1 MDAVEQLIARYL
13 DQRESLDEAEIAR
26 LAAAAAESPEVAR
39 ELKRQLVVEELLGQR
54 LAVDRQGFEAQVEQ
68 RLHDIQS
75 GQRRLAEQAAQL
87 RQLAESQLEAMPGE
101 VSRRRR
107 YRWLIGLAASLML
120 MAVAGYGYWNLR
132 LVQPLATLV
141 AVDGDVWRV
150 DAERWQSI
158 QDAAANSDG
167 SVFNDVR
174 GDWDSVAGRISA
186 SSTEP
191 IMHGDGFL
199 VGEGG
204 RMQLQYA
211 DGTRVTVRP
220 RTMVGFS
227 ARGWTFAKTV
237 HLVEGQV
244 TANVAKQGG
253 RGAMEFET
261 TSAVARVLGTEL
273 SLRANGRATRLDV
286 YEGRVQLV
294 RRADGKTA
302 LVQADEV
309 GVATADELTVE
320 PIQWPL
326 FRDGLIARLDAG
338 FDARP
343 RIILP
348 MHGETELPLVA
359 HGLAWPGRNGA
370 LTLAGGG
377 FTADDAGRQLSEA
390 IRRTR
395 QWTLALL
402 LEPKSLAT
410 VEPATLFAVQS
421 DDGTESL
428 AIAQFGSSLYLR
440 LAGEPRPADAN
451 DSSSPGRRI
460 ADLPEARPCHL
471 AIRYRDGELAV
482 LLNGE
487 QLPIQTGVTCDWE
500 RWGATRFVFG
510 GSEADEH
517 HWLGTISH
525 LAIYNRCVVDD
536 DLRRQAASAM
546 RFFRRSEP
554 QRVLVRAVPTSPARV
569 ARRGRGESAPSLV
582 VRDFCVLEE
591 VVGTLTEA
599 RFTAAYWDVLDSQHA
614 ALLPAA
620 EAERIFVLEPIADYP
635 HVARQL
641 ESMSEAAASDPN
653 ASSTDA
659 THFVVEWQ

>member
-1 MDAVEQLIARYL
+1 MDAVEKLIARYL
-13 DQRESLDEAEIAR
+13 DQRESLDDAEIAQ
-26 LAAAAAESPEVAR
+26 LAAAAGESPEVAR
-39 ELKRQLVVEELLGQR
+39 ALKRQLVVEELLGQR

-68 RLHDIQS
+68 RLHDIQC
-75 GQRRLAEQAAQL
+75 GQRQLAEQAAQL

-101 VSRRRR
+101 VRRRRR
-107 YRWLIGLAASLML
+107 YRWLISLAASML
-120 MAVAGYGYWNLR
+120 LVAGAAYGYWNLR
-132 LVQPLATLV
+132 LVQPLATIV
-141 AVDGDVWRV
+141 AVEGDVWRV
-150 DAERWQSI
+150 DADRWKAMWAS
-158 QDAAANSDG
+158 AANTEG
-167 SVFNDVR
+167 SILGTMLGEV
-174 GDWDSVAGRISA
+174 SA
-186 SSTEP
+186 EADQIAATSTEP
-191 IMHGDGFL
+191 IMHGEGFL
-199 VGEGG
+199 VGDGG

-211 DGTRVTVRP
+211 DGTRVTVRG
-220 RTMVGFS
+220 RTMVGFA

-237 HLVEGQV
+237 HLAEGQV
-244 TANVAKQGG
+244 TAKVAKQGG

-261 TSAVARVLGTEL
+261 ASAVARVLGTEL

-326 FRDGLIARLDAG
+326 FRDGLIARMDAG

-348 MHGETELPLVA
+348 MQGETELPLVA

-377 FTADDAGRQLSEA
+377 FTAEDAGRHLVDA

-395 QWTLALL
+395 QWTLELL
-402 LEPKSLAT
+402 LEPKSLA
-410 VEPATLFAVQS
+410 VAESAALFALQS
-421 DDGTESL
+421 DDGTEAL
-428 AIAQFGSSLYLR
+428 AITQFGSSLYLR
-440 LAGEPRPADAN
+440 LAGDAKPADSD
-451 DSSSPGRRI
+451 DSSSLGRRI
-460 ADLPEARPCHL
+460 ADLPEVRPYHL
-471 AIRYRDGELAV
+471 AIRFRDGELVV

-487 QLPIQTGVTCDWE
+487 QLPVQAGVSCDWE
-500 RWGATRFVFG
+500 RWSASRLVL
-510 GSEADEH
+510 GSAEADEH

-525 LAIYNRCVVDD
+525 LAIYNRYVVDD

-546 RFFRRSEP
+546 RFFRRMTP
-554 QRVLVRAVPTSPARV
+554 QRVLVRAVPTSPPRI

-582 VRDFCVLEE
+582 VRDFRVLEE
-591 VVGTLTEA
+591 VVGKLSEA

-620 EAERIFVLEPIADYP
+620 EAERIFVLEPLADYP

-641 ESMSEAAASDPN
+641 DSTGESASDSP
-653 ASSTDA
+653 ASSTAA